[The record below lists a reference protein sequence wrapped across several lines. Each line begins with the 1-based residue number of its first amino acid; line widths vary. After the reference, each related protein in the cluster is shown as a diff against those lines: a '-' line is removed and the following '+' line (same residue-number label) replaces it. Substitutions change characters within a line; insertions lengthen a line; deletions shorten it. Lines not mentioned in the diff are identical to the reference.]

1 VYKEAWNLKRTKIIC
16 TLGPASADPAVLEKM
31 INAGMNIARLNFSH
45 GSHEEHAARIRLVR
59 EVAAKLNRPVGVLAD
74 IQGPK
79 IRTGILPESPLTMTE
94 GTRFFLTV
102 DPAKEQ
108 VHGYIYIK
116 YPTLIEDVK
125 LGGKI
130 FLADGMIELKI
141 VSIRLTELE
150 CEVVNGG
157 ELTSKKGVTLPG
169 VAVNLPAMMEKDRDD
184 IEFVVSEQVDFIAV
198 SFARKAEHIREIR
211 ELVNRLGGD
220 QLLISKI
227 ENEEG
232 FRNSEEILNVSDG
245 LMVARGDLGTEVP
258 LEEVPLI
265 QSYLIGI
272 CNAAGKPVITAT
284 EMLESMVRNPRPTR
298 AEITDIAH
306 AIQDGTDAIMLSAE
320 TAVGKYPVA
329 AVTIMSQVAK
339 RIEDSLQYERVLARK
354 KVGSFPSVADAISH
368 ATCQTALDLK
378 VVAIISSTQS
388 GSTARMVSKY
398 RPKAPIIAATPNLKV
413 ARQLTIVWG
422 VYPIVVSAASDIDSM
437 LDVSVEAAKKLGFVS
452 SQDLTVITAG
462 VRTGVSGST
471 NLLKVHYID

>member
-1 VYKEAWNLKRTKIIC
+1 LKRTKIIC
-16 TLGPASADPAVLEKM
+16 TLGPATSDPAILEKM

-45 GSHEEHAARIRLVR
+45 GSYEEHAARIRTVR
-59 EVAAKLNRPVGVLAD
+59 EVAAKLNRSVGVLAD

-79 IRTGILPESPLTMTE
+79 IRTGILPESPLTMAE
-94 GTRFFLTV
+94 GTRFRLSV

-108 VHGYIYIK
+108 VPGYIFVK
-116 YPTLIEDVK
+116 YPTLIQDVK
-125 LGGKI
+125 PGGKI

-141 VSIRLTELE
+141 ISAAPTELE
-150 CEVVNGG
+150 CEVVSGG

-169 VAVNLPAMMEKDRDD
+169 VAVNLPAMMEKDKAD
-184 IEFVVSEQVDFIAV
+184 IEFVVSEQVDFIAI
-198 SFARKAEHIREIR
+198 SFARKAEHISEIR

-220 QLLISKI
+220 QLLIAKI

-232 FRNSEEILNVSDG
+232 FRNSAAILNVSDG

-265 QSYLIGI
+265 QSNLIEL
-272 CNAAGKPVITAT
+272 CNATGKPVITAT

-329 AVTIMSQVAK
+329 AVTIMSQVAE
-339 RIEDSLQYERVLARK
+339 RIESSLRYDRMLARK
-354 KVGSFPSVADAISH
+354 KIGAFPTVADAISH

-378 VVAIISSTQS
+378 AVAIISSTQS

-398 RPKAPIIAATPNLKV
+398 RPRAPIIAVTPALKV

-422 VYPIVVSAASDIDSM
+422 VFPLIVPPAFDIDSM
-437 LDVSVEAAKKLGFVS
+437 LDVSVEAAKRYGFVS
-452 SQDLTVITAG
+452 PNDLTVITAG
-462 VRTGVSGST
+462 VRTGVPGST